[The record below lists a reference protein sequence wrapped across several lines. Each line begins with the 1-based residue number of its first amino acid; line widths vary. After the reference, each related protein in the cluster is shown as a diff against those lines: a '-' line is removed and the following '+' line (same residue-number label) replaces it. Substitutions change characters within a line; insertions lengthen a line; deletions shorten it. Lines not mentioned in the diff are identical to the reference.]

1 MRRDGIDLSS
11 LSDGQLWARRTAFE
25 RETSWAPPY
34 PAAELQTARKA
45 ERDAR
50 IAALRAGME
59 AAVAQTGQLRDTHAT
74 LAAAH
79 RLIEDRS
86 REYADRLSAVA
97 GTYAEWE
104 AVTEA
109 TRRYALA
116 ADAELRRRHP
126 ELHIKP
132 LAALQQEPGTAE
144 AAAAADEAVREQV
157 WIQPALDGSPRLPGE
172 PAAPEPG
179 PSEAQAAG
187 GVTGQTEL
195 SPDLVAGY
203 EHRAAQAQDKI
214 AELMSLQIPGE
225 DPDVASEPAWQ
236 EEIQRDREAV
246 LQPPRP
252 LVAQPAVESS
262 YLDHPYYQHPQPGD
276 DELVKHG
283 PPGTPDVQADVPG
296 GPET

>member
-1 MRRDGIDLSS
+1 VI
-11 LSDGQLWARRTAFE
+11 
-25 RETSWAPPY
+25 
-34 PAAELQTARKA
+34 
-45 ERDAR
+45 
-50 IAALRAGME
+50 
-59 AAVAQTGQLRDTHAT
+59 
-74 LAAAH
+74 
-79 RLIEDRS
+79 
-86 REYADRLSAVA
+86 
-97 GTYAEWE
+97 
-104 AVTEA
+104 
-109 TRRYALA
+109 
-116 ADAELRRRHP
+116 
-126 ELHIKP
+126 
-132 LAALQQEPGTAE
+132 
-144 AAAAADEAVREQV
+144 REQV
-157 WIQPALDGSPRLPGE
+157 WIQPTLDGSPRLSGE

-195 SPDLVAGY
+195 SPDLVTGY
-203 EHRAAQAQDKI
+203 ERRAAQAQDKI

-225 DPDVASEPAWQ
+225 DPDAVPEPAWQ

-283 PPGTPDVQADVPG
+283 PPGTPDVQADVPD